1 MSKKVTKKKRNKKQQ
16 RKNRIFYLLIL
27 LLMTTISLSFTS
39 YAWFTTNR
47 LARVDLLDVNVRAQG
62 GIEISTDG
70 TSWKSAINVLDIE
83 TARET
88 YPTSINQIPK
98 TLEPVS
104 TIKALENGKLKMFYG
119 SVEGNTNGD
128 YILSATRSIE
138 TESFDEESIGKFIA
152 FDLFL
157 KTNTTTDLYLT
168 KESNITYNG
177 ENSVGIENSV
187 RIAFIEE
194 GNVPNGTNITTIQQL
209 LTNTADNIYIWE
221 PNYNSHT
228 INGIANAKNTYNIIT
243 SENGIQIPY
252 DGISQEIN
260 EYQGITPA
268 TANSNVYPTY
278 FSRVNVDYYTEKNFT
293 NNKKVFNIKTGITK
307 YRVYMWIEGQDV
319 DCENNASV
327 GNVVFNLQFTTNPS

>member
-119 SVEGNTNGD
+119 SVEGNNNGD
-128 YILSATRSIE
+128 YILSAIRSIE
-138 TESFDEESIGKFIA
+138 TESFDEESTGKFIA

-177 ENSVGIENSV
+177 ENSVGIENAV

-209 LTNTADNIYIWE
+209 LTNTTDNIYIWE
-221 PNYNSHT
+221 PNYDTHT
-228 INGIANAKNTYNIIT
+228 EHGIANARDIYGLNISNPSNPI
-243 SENGIQIPY
+243 SY
-252 DGISQEIN
+252 DGVSKEISKN
-260 EYQGITPA
+260 MNITTDKA
-268 TANSNVYPTY
+268 SANNYPNY
-278 FSRVNVDYYTEKNFT
+278 FKKVDAKYYTKNGFDANT
-293 NNKKVFNIKTGITK
+293 EIFNLRAGITK
-307 YRVYMWIEGQDV
+307 IRVYMWVEGQDV
-319 DCENNASV
+319 DCENNASI
-327 GNVVFNLQFTTNPS
+327 GNMSLNLQFSTNPS